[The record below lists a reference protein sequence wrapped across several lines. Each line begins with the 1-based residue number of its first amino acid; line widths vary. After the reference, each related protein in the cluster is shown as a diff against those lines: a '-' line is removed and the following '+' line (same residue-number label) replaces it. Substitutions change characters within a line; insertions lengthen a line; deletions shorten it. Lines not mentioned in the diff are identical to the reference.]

1 MAVQGNPAPQH
12 PSPAGA
18 VEGLQ
23 PFLHDAC
30 TTVYAPSLVL
40 SRAGGDL
47 AGGADGFFHG
57 DRRALSRLEVR
68 FETDPDRGA
77 RGHGDG
83 EAGDGGQEPR
93 SVPVPLAPVGH
104 TLRAADE
111 TAYRAVLRGVGELTA
126 DPAVTLHR
134 VRRLTPGRLRET
146 LRITN
151 SGALHVSLT
160 MVVAAGT
167 DLARMDDVKAGRHLR
182 PRPAAPVH
190 AGRPE
195 PHDPGGRGD
204 SGTPGGSG
212 APDGA
217 DTAAD
222 AADAAATG
230 LRWGD
235 QDGLRVLL
243 RPAGGGPDRDDRA
256 DRAAAPVER
265 DASAGSDAPVE
276 PDASAGPGAPALPVV
291 PAGTPAIRPGTGELR
306 YRVELAPGTA
316 WEAVIECTVHDP
328 RPDPFPAPVPGS
340 VQWQRPRLASAD
352 RRLDRLVARSV
363 GDLERLLLTDPDH
376 PGDTFLAAGAPWFL
390 TLFGRDSL
398 WAARMLLPLGT
409 ELAAGTLRT
418 LARRQGTRIDP
429 HTEEQPGKILHEVRR
444 ESLRLADARALPSV
458 YYGTVDAT
466 PLWIVLLHDAWR
478 WGMPAEQVAALLPHA
493 EAGLE
498 WLARHGD
505 ADGDGLLEYVDSTGA
520 GLANQGWKD
529 SGDSIRWRDGR
540 LAAPPIALSEVQ
552 AYAYEA
558 AVAGAALLRAFD
570 RPGADRWEEWAATV
584 RRRFREGF
592 WVSDALGRYPAVA
605 LDADKRPVDSATSA
619 FGHLLGT
626 GLLDHEES
634 ALLAARLAGPDL
646 DSGFGLRTL
655 SRRNAGF
662 NPLGYHVGSVWPH
675 DTAIAVHGLVR
686 AGFPEQAVPLAR
698 GVVAAS
704 AGFEARLPELYAG
717 HGDGYDEA
725 PAPYPAA
732 CRPQAWSA
740 AASVLLLQAAL
751 GLAADVPGGRLRVD
765 PAAAGAF
772 GPLTV
777 SGLRVAGA
785 PLSVRLDADGRAEV
799 SAPPGLV
806 VEGADRLD
814 P

>member
-1 MAVQGNPAPQH
+1 MNMAVQGRTGADTPA
-12 PSPAGA
+12 SADPA
-18 VEGLQ
+18 EGLQ

-30 TTVYAPSLVL
+30 TTVYAPSLAL
-40 SRAGGDL
+40 SRRSGDL

-68 FETDPDRGA
+68 FETGGA
-77 RGHGDG
+77 EGAGGTGGAG
-83 EAGDGGQEPR
+83 EDSGEGAGGGAG
-93 SVPVPLAPVGH
+93 SGAVPVLLAPVGH

-111 TAYRAVLRGVGELTA
+111 TAYRAVLRGVGESTA

-146 LRITN
+146 LRVTN

-167 DLARMDDVKAGRHLR
+167 DLARMDDVKSGRFPRL
-182 PRPAAPVH
+182 RPAAAAPAEPSGH
-190 AGRPE
+190 PE
-195 PHDPGGRGD
+195 HPAPSEPRDPGGRGG
-204 SGTPGGSG
+204 SGLPGGTGTPDS
-212 APDGA
+212 AE
-217 DTAAD
+217 AA
-222 AADAAATG
+222 AAAANAAATG
-230 LRWGD
+230 LTWHD
-235 QDGLRVLL
+235 EDGLRVVLRPLPAAGPAQDPLAGPAAELATQAAVPVTHAAAPAL
-243 RPAGGGPDRDDRA
+243 RPAD
-256 DRAAAPVER
+256 
-265 DASAGSDAPVE
+265 
-276 PDASAGPGAPALPVV
+276 
-291 PAGTPAIRPGTGELR
+291 GELR
-306 YRVELAPGTA
+306 YRLELAPGTSWQA
-316 WEAVIECTVHDP
+316 DLECTVRDP
-328 RPDPFPAPVPGS
+328 RPVLFPAPAAGS
-340 VQWQRPRLASAD
+340 VDWPRPSVASAD
-352 RRLDRLVARSV
+352 QRLDALVARSV

-376 PGDTFLAAGAPWFL
+376 PGDAFLAAGSPWFL

-418 LARRQGTRIDP
+418 LARRQGTRTDP
-429 HTEEQPGKILHEVRR
+429 RTEEQPGKILHEVRR
-444 ESLRLADARALPSV
+444 EALRLADSRALPAL

-466 PLWIVLLHDAWR
+466 PLWITLLHDAWR
-478 WGMPAEQVAALLPHA
+478 WGMPDHEVAALLPHA

-505 ADGDGLLEYVDSTGA
+505 ADGDGLLEYVDSTGS

-540 LAAPPIALSEVQ
+540 LAAPPIALCEVQ

-558 AVAGAALLRAFD
+558 ATAGAALLRAFD

-584 RRRFREGF
+584 RRRFRESF

-626 GLLDHEES
+626 GLLDREES

-646 DSGFGLRTL
+646 DCGFGLRTL
-655 SRRNAGF
+655 SSRNAGF

-686 AGFPEQAVPLAR
+686 AGFPDQAVPLAK
-698 GVVAAS
+698 GLVAAS
-704 AGFEARLPELYAG
+704 AGFEARLPELYGG
-717 HGDGYDEA
+717 HGSAYDEA

-740 AASVLLLQAAL
+740 AAGVLLVQAAL

-772 GPLTV
+772 GPLHVT
-777 SGLRVAGA
+777 GLRVAGG
-785 PLSVRLDADGRAEV
+785 PLSVRLDAAGRVEV
-799 SAPPGLV
+799 SAPDSLTLD
-806 VEGADRLD
+806 GAHRA
-814 P
+814 PARP

>member
-1 MAVQGNPAPQH
+1 MAVQGRSAAEP
-12 PSPAGA
+12 PSSAGA
-18 VEGLQ
+18 AEGLQ

-30 TTVYAPSLVL
+30 TTVYAPSLAL
-40 SRAGGDL
+40 SRRSGDL

-68 FETDPDRGA
+68 FETDA
-77 RGHGDG
+77 
-83 EAGDGGQEPR
+83 DGGGNADTDGDAGA
-93 SVPVPLAPVGH
+93 VPVLLAPLGH

-111 TAYRAVLRGVGELTA
+111 TGYRAVLRGVGEVTA

-151 SGALHVSLT
+151 SGALRVSLT

-167 DLARMDDVKAGRHLR
+167 DLARMDDVKSGRF
-182 PRPAAPVH
+182 PRPWPAAAASAEH
-190 AGRPE
+190 FG

-204 SGTPGGSG
+204 SGTSGGTG
-212 APDGA
+212 APDSVE
-217 DTAAD
+217 TAAD
-222 AADAAATG
+222 DADAAATG
-230 LRWGD
+230 LIWQD
-235 QDGLRVLL
+235 EDGLRVVL
-243 RPAGGGPDRDDRA
+243 RPLTGPAGASA
-256 DRAAAPVER
+256 DAGAAA
-265 DASAGSDAPVE
+265 DADADGTD
-276 PDASAGPGAPALPVV
+276 PDPGAAPATLAGAPAV
-291 PAGTPAIRPGTGELR
+291 RPEDGELR
-306 YRVELAPGTA
+306 YRVALAPGA
-316 WEAVIECTVHDP
+316 SWQAVLECTVHDP
-328 RPDPFPAPVPGS
+328 LPAPFPAPAPGS
-340 VQWQRPRLASAD
+340 VDWPHPRLASAD
-352 RRLDRLVARSV
+352 QRLDRLVARSV

-376 PGDTFLAAGAPWFL
+376 PGDTFLAAGSPWFL

-418 LARRQGTRIDP
+418 LARRQGTRVDP

-444 ESLRLADARALPSV
+444 EPLRLADSRALPAV

-466 PLWIVLLHDAWR
+466 PLWITLLHDAWR
-478 WGMPAEQVAALLPHA
+478 WGMPAAEVAELLPHA

-498 WLARHGD
+498 WLARYGD
-505 ADGDGLLEYVDSTGA
+505 ADGDGLLEYVDSTGS

-540 LAAPPIALSEVQ
+540 LAAPPIALCEVQ

-558 AVAGAALLRAFD
+558 ALAGAALLRAFD

-584 RRRFREGF
+584 RRRFRESF

-605 LDADKRPVDSATSA
+605 LDVDKRPVDSATSA

-634 ALLAARLAGPDL
+634 ALLADRLAGPDL
-646 DSGFGLRTL
+646 DCGFGVRTL
-655 SRRNAGF
+655 SSRNAGF

-686 AGFPEQAVPLAR
+686 AGFPAQAVPLAK
-698 GVVAAS
+698 GIVAAS
-704 AGFEARLPELYAG
+704 VGFEARLPELYGG
-717 HGDGYDEA
+717 HGSGYDEA

-740 AASVLLLQAAL
+740 AAGVLLLQAAL
-751 GLAADVPGGRLRVD
+751 GLSADVPGGRLRID

-772 GPLTV
+772 GPLHV

-799 SAPPGLV
+799 TAPDSLTL
-806 VEGADRLD
+806 EGAHRAA
-814 P
+814 PRS